1 MTEQRLENA
10 MERFGG
16 AVETAVEGAAAVLD
30 RSADRVWRVRPV
42 RLAGRALIFAAGAGL
57 MASSVPLN
65 EKGYRKAAK
74 ACLIGGGVIVAA
86 QILELAVLKR
96 D

>member
-1 MTEQRLENA
+1 MTEQKLENT

-30 RSADRVWRVRPV
+30 RSADRMWRVRPV
-42 RLAGRALIFAAGAGL
+42 RLAGRALTFAAGAGL

-65 EKGYRKAAK
+65 EKGYHKAAK

-86 QILELAVLKR
+86 QILELALIRR

>member
-10 MERFGG
+10 MEQFGG

-30 RSADRVWRVRPV
+30 RSADRMWRVRPV
-42 RLAGRALIFAAGAGL
+42 RLAGRAFTFAAGAGL
-57 MASSVPLN
+57 MARSVPLN
-65 EKGYRKAAK
+65 KKGYHKAAK

-86 QILELAVLKR
+86 QILELALIRR